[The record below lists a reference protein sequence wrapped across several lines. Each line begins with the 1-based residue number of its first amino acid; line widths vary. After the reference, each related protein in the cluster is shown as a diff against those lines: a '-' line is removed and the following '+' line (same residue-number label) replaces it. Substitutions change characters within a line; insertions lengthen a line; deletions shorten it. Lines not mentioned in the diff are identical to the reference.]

1 MYWDLWY
8 WYGSDLEDN
17 DNGNSCCCSGGGGSF
32 IGLIITCI
40 LAVLCTAMVVITI
53 ISPKGADGAS
63 QIFGYELRIVE
74 SNSMEECDATD
85 VSEYEI
91 GSFSKNTM
99 LIVALVPDRE
109 DEAFDWYSE
118 VKVGDVLT
126 VRYTYDR
133 QITLTHRVTS
143 ITLNDDGK
151 SYTIELQGDN
161 VNSDASQLTQVI
173 DTANTEG
180 RNYVIGKV
188 IWENYGIGSIV
199 CGLQRVT
206 KALVTEN

>member
-17 DNGNSCCCSGGGGSF
+17 NNGCCCNGGGGRVTGV
-32 IGLIITCI
+32 ILTCI

-74 SNSMEECDATD
+74 SNSMEECEATD
-85 VSEYEI
+85 VSKYEI

-99 LIVALVPDRE
+99 IIVALVPERE

-118 VKVGDVLT
+118 VEVGDVLT

-133 QITLTHRVTS
+133 QITLTHRVTKV
-143 ITLNDDGK
+143 TLNEDGK

-173 DTANTEG
+173 DTSK
-180 RNYVIGKV
+180 RDSRDYVIGKV
-188 IWENYGIGSIV
+188 IWKSYSIGSV
-199 CGLQRVT
+199 VSGLQRFV
-206 KALVTEN
+206 KSFAE

>member
-17 DNGNSCCCSGGGGSF
+17 DSNNGCCCSGGGSG
-32 IGLIITCI
+32 IGTILTWI
-40 LAVLCTAMVVITI
+40 LAVLCTAMIIITI

-74 SNSMEECDATD
+74 SNSMEACAETD
-85 VSEYEI
+85 VSKYEI

-99 LIVALVPDRE
+99 IIVDLVPERV
-109 DEAFDWYSE
+109 DEAYDWYSDIE
-118 VKVGDVLT
+118 VGDVLT

-133 QITLTHRVTS
+133 QVTITHRVTK
-143 ITLNDDGK
+143 ITLNEDGK

-161 VNSDASQLTQVI
+161 INSDAKQLTQVI
-173 DTANTEG
+173 NTADTEG

-188 IWENYGIGSIV
+188 IWENYAVGSV
-199 CGLQRVT
+199 VSGLQRVT
-206 KALVTEN
+206 KAFVTEE